1 MLLFTEMFRDAAG
14 NFDYHSWVVLPL
26 IIFFSRICDVSLGT
40 IRHVFIS
47 KGFRK
52 IVPLL
57 GFFEVLIWIIVVAQ
71 VMKNLNNVACYL
83 AWAGGFAT
91 GTYVGLWIE
100 ERLALGLQVIRII
113 TNQDCSDLLQ
123 ALKKQNHGITVVD
136 AQGAVG
142 PVKMI
147 FTIIQRK
154 NVKEVALLIRKYNPT
169 AFYSIEEIKDTSQG
183 VFTENSRTG
192 FASIRQMF
200 PARKGK

>member
-1 MLLFTEMFRDAAG
+1 MFLDTLG
-14 NFDYHSWVVLPL
+14 NFDYHAWIVLPL

-47 KGFRK
+47 KGFKK

-71 VMKNLNNVACYL
+71 VMKNLNNWACYL

-100 ERLALGLQVIRII
+100 EKLALGLQVIRII
-113 TNQDCSDLLQ
+113 TNQDCTELLN
-123 ALKKQNHGITVVD
+123 AFKKDNHGITVVD

-147 FTIIQRK
+147 FTIIKRK
-154 NVKEVALLIRKYNPT
+154 NVKEVVQLIRKYNPT
-169 AFYSIEEIKDTSQG
+169 AFYSIEEIKKSSQG
-183 VFTENSRTG
+183 VFTENTG
-192 FASIRQMF
+192 SGFSVIRKMF
-200 PARKGK
+200 PAILI

>member
-1 MLLFTEMFRDAAG
+1 MFLDALG
-14 NFDYHSWVVLPL
+14 NFDYHAWIVLPL

-47 KGFRK
+47 KGFKK

-71 VMKNLNNVACYL
+71 VMKNLNNWACYL

-100 ERLALGLQVIRII
+100 EKLALGLQVIRII
-113 TNQDCSDLLQ
+113 TNQDCSDLLK
-123 ALKKQNHGITVVD
+123 AFKKENHGITVVD

-147 FTIIQRK
+147 FTIIKRK
-154 NVKEVALLIRKYNPT
+154 NVKEVILLIRKHNPT
-169 AFYSIEEIKDTSQG
+169 AFYSIEEIKKSSQG
-183 VFTENSRTG
+183 VFTENTG
-192 FASIRQMF
+192 SGFSVIRKMF
-200 PARKGK
+200 PSRKGK

>member
-1 MLLFTEMFRDAAG
+1 MFDDALG
-14 NFDYHSWVVLPL
+14 NFDYYNWITLPL

-40 IRHVFIS
+40 LRHVFIS

-100 ERLALGLQVIRII
+100 EKLALGLQVVRII
-113 TNQDCSDLLQ
+113 TNQDCFVLLE
-123 ALKKQNHGITVVD
+123 AFKKENHGITVVD

-147 FTIIQRK
+147 FTIVKRK
-154 NVKEVALLIRKYNPT
+154 NVKEVVQLIRQHNPT
-169 AFYSIEEIKDTSQG
+169 AFYSIEEIKNSSQG
-183 VFTENSRTG
+183 VFTENTG
-192 FASIRQMF
+192 SGFSSIRKMF

>member
-1 MLLFTEMFRDAAG
+1 MLESIFGSE
-14 NFDYHSWVVLPL
+14 FDYHAWITLPL

-71 VMKNLNNVACYL
+71 VMKNLNNWACYL

-100 ERLALGLQVIRII
+100 EKLALGLQVIRII
-113 TNQDCSDLLQ
+113 TNQDCDDLLD
-123 ALKKQNHGITVVD
+123 ALKKENHGITVVD
-136 AQGAVG
+136 AQGAIG

-147 FTIIQRK
+147 FTIIKRK
-154 NVKEVALLIRKYNPT
+154 NVKEVVQLIRKYNPT
-169 AFYSIEEIKDTSQG
+169 AFYSIEEIKNSSQG
-183 VFTENSRTG
+183 VFTENTG
-192 FASIRQMF
+192 SGFSVIRKMF

>member
-1 MLLFTEMFRDAAG
+1 MFLDAYG
-14 NFDYHSWVVLPL
+14 HFDYYNWILLPL

-40 IRHVFIS
+40 LRHVFIS

-52 IVPLL
+52 VVPLL
-57 GFFEVLIWIIVVAQ
+57 GFFEVLIWIIVVGQ

-91 GTYVGLWIE
+91 GSFVGLWIE
-100 ERLALGLQVIRII
+100 EKLALGLQVIRII
-113 TNQDCSDLLQ
+113 TNQDCNELLD
-123 ALKKQNHGITVVD
+123 ALKKDNHGITVVD

-147 FTIIQRK
+147 FTIIKRK
-154 NVKEVALLIRKYNPT
+154 NVKEVVQLIRQHNPT
-169 AFYSIEEIKDTSQG
+169 AFYSIEEIKNTSQG
-183 VFTENSRTG
+183 VFTENTG
-192 FASIRQMF
+192 GGFSTIRQMF

>member
-1 MLLFTEMFRDAAG
+1 MFYDALG
-14 NFDYHSWVVLPL
+14 NFDYYNWITLPL

-40 IRHVFIS
+40 LRHVFIS

-100 ERLALGLQVIRII
+100 EKLALGLQVVRII
-113 TNQDCSDLLQ
+113 TNQDSSEL
-123 ALKKQNHGITVVD
+123 
-136 AQGAVG
+136 
-142 PVKMI
+142 
-147 FTIIQRK
+147 
-154 NVKEVALLIRKYNPT
+154 
-169 AFYSIEEIKDTSQG
+169 
-183 VFTENSRTG
+183 
-192 FASIRQMF
+192 
-200 PARKGK
+200 